1 MNQQDTAISQ
11 NFKFFKSE
19 KGWQC
24 KSVLDGEIHGSWET
38 EFQARQAMR
47 QVFFVE

>member
-1 MNQQDTAISQ
+1 MNPQDEAISQ
-11 NFKFFKSE
+11 NFEFFKSDE
-19 KGWQC
+19 GWQC
-24 KSVLDGEIHGSWET
+24 KSVLDSEVSGPWET